1 MNVVFLAK
9 LKIEKEYQPIA
20 DKLYAKLYPN
30 CEIETIDWNVSDE
43 NKRIQRLDIDRVIR
57 TEDGRRLKISEK
69 FRGKSNYELRDI
81 FIEIYSNL
89 DQKKPGWA
97 LESEADELFYYKNNK
112 VCITDSQ
119 KFKKIAEEIKEKFDK
134 IDFSIYRKNTTHRYP
149 IQLKNQWRN
158 GFILVSQPDGQTW
171 ATVSYILPL
180 RDLENLIPE
189 TKILDI

>member
-1 MNVVFLAK
+1 MNTVFLAK

-69 FRGKSNYELRDI
+69 FRGKSNYELYDI

-97 LESEADELFYYKNNK
+97 LESEADKLFYYKNNK

-171 ATVSYILPL
+171 ATVSYILPI
-180 RDLENLIPE
+180 RDLKNLIPE
-189 TKILDI
+189 TEIFAI